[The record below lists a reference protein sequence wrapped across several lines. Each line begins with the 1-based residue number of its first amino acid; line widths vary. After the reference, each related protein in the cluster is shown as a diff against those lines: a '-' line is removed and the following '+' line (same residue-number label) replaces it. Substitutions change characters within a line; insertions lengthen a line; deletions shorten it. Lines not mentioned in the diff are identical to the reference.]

1 MAKKRTTAQRRAAA
15 KLAWKARRLKSA
27 NKPSG
32 ITVEQ
37 IERMPGFAA
46 TFAIGALG
54 YDTLATELNAAFRQS
69 SEGKGKERHANGRPF
84 DRQPIMEMGRL
95 FGPGFAAGQATKKM
109 QEALGML
116 ARGEN
121 DRALA
126 EVHGAIVYAAALASL
141 LRETPVTKPAAK
153 RR

>member
-15 KLAWKARRLKSA
+15 KLAWKARRLRAA
-27 NKPSG
+27 NVPTPVG
-32 ITVEQ
+32 EIVVEN
-37 IERMPGFAA
+37 GSFAA
-46 TFAIGALG
+46 YAPGYGALA
-54 YDTLATELNAAFRQS
+54 LELQDAFTQSAA
-69 SEGKGKERHANGRPF
+69 GKGKERHANGRPF

-95 FGPGFAAGQATKKM
+95 FGPGFASGQATKKM

-116 ARGEN
+116 ARGEV

-141 LRETPVTKPAAK
+141 IRETPASAKPAAK